1 VTNYD
6 FEPLL
11 RGAANER
18 ERSLLE
24 SAKDDASRPGAREQ
38 TLAALG
44 VPAVASCERWSDRL
58 VRTSGASYVHGV
70 ALVVLAGAAI
80 GVGFLTSSERTPST
94 GDAPTAVAA
103 LAVPVASAG
112 TDQLEN
118 DDGVA
123 KAPVM
128 TPDSLPNAP
137 ALDAPPRRAA
147 TVGAGAWASA
157 SSDALG
163 REIARVEAAR
173 AALGSNE
180 PTQTLRLLDS
190 YDRDFPHGAFSVE
203 VSVLRVEALAR
214 AGRTDEA
221 RRLGSRFLAE
231 HHEGAFARRVTA
243 TLAKMP
249 GGVPE

>member
-1 VTNYD
+1 MTNHD

-11 RGAANER
+11 RGAANDR

-44 VPAVASCERWSDRL
+44 VPVVASSERWSDRL
-58 VRTSGASYVHGV
+58 VRTSGASYFHGV
-70 ALVVLAGAAI
+70 GLVVLAGAAI
-80 GVGFLTSSERTPST
+80 GVTSLAFADRTPST
-94 GDAPTAVAA
+94 GDAPAAVAA
-103 LAVPVASAG
+103 LAVPAASAG
-112 TDQLEN
+112 TDHVEN
-118 DDGVA
+118 DDDGVA
-123 KAPVM
+123 KAPVA

-147 TVGAGAWASA
+147 PVGAAASA

-163 REIARVEAAR
+163 REIARIEAAR

-231 HHEGAFARRVTA
+231 HHEGPFARRVSA
-243 TLAKMP
+243 TLAKMH

>member
-1 VTNYD
+1 MTNHD

-11 RGAANER
+11 RGAANDR

-44 VPAVASCERWSDRL
+44 VPVVASSERWSDRL
-58 VRTSGASYVHGV
+58 VRTAGASYFHGV
-70 ALVVLAGAAI
+70 GLVVLAGAAI
-80 GVGFLTSSERTPST
+80 GVTSLAFADRTPST
-94 GDAPTAVAA
+94 ADAPAAVAA
-103 LAVPVASAG
+103 LALPVASAG
-112 TDQLEN
+112 TDHVEN
-118 DDGVA
+118 DDGVV
-123 KAPVM
+123 KAPAV

-137 ALDAPPRRAA
+137 ALDTPPRRAVP
-147 TVGAGAWASA
+147 VGAGASA
-157 SSDALG
+157 SSDALS
-163 REIARVEAAR
+163 REIARIEAAR

-221 RRLGSRFLAE
+221 RRLGARFLAE
-231 HHEGAFARRVTA
+231 HHEGPFARRVTA

>member
-1 VTNYD
+1 MTNLD

-11 RGAANER
+11 RGAASER

-24 SAKDDASRPGAREQ
+24 SAKDDASRSGAREQ
-38 TLAALG
+38 MLASLG
-44 VPAVASCERWSDRL
+44 VPAVASSERWSDRL
-58 VRTSGASYVHGV
+58 VRTTGASYVHGV
-70 ALVVLAGAAI
+70 ALVVLAGATI
-80 GVGFLTSSERTPST
+80 GVAFLGSSEHTPST
-94 GDAPTAVAA
+94 GDPKAVAA
-103 LAVPVASAG
+103 LAAPVEG
-112 TDQLEN
+112 TDHLES
-118 DDGVA
+118 DGGEA
-123 KAPVM
+123 KAPVT

-137 ALDAPPRRAA
+137 ALDAPPRIAA
-147 TVGAGAWASA
+147 PVGAGAAA

-173 AALGSNE
+173 AALASNE
-180 PTQTLRLLDS
+180 PTRTLRLLDS

-231 HHEGAFARRVTA
+231 HREGAFARRVTA

-249 GGVPE
+249 GGAPE

>member
-1 VTNYD
+1 MTNFE

-11 RGAANER
+11 RGAASER

-24 SAKDDASRPGAREQ
+24 SAKDDASRPGSREQ
-38 TLAALG
+38 MLAALG
-44 VPAVASCERWSDRL
+44 VPTVAACERWSDRL
-58 VRTSGASYVHGV
+58 VRISGSSYVHGV
-70 ALVVLAGAAI
+70 ALVLVGAAI
-80 GVGFLTSSERTPST
+80 GVAFLATSERTPST
-94 GDAPTAVAA
+94 GDPPTEVAA
-103 LAVPVASAG
+103 LAVPMATAG
-112 TDQLEN
+112 IDHVEN
-118 DDGVA
+118 DDLA
-123 KAPVM
+123 KAPVI
-128 TPDSLPNAP
+128 TPGSLPNAP

-147 TVGAGAWASA
+147 PVGAGASA
-157 SSDALG
+157 SSDVLD

-180 PTQTLRLLDS
+180 PTKTLQLLDS

-203 VSVLRVEALAR
+203 VSVLRIEALAR

>member
-1 VTNYD
+1 MTNSEL
-6 FEPLL
+6 EPLL

-18 ERSLLE
+18 ERRLLE
-24 SAKDDASRPGAREQ
+24 SAKDDASPSGAREEM
-38 TLAALG
+38 LAALG
-44 VPAVASCERWSDRL
+44 VPAASRERWIDRL
-58 VRTSGASYVHGV
+58 VRSSGASYVHGV

-80 GVGFLTSSERTPST
+80 GVAFLASFERSPST
-94 GDAPTAVAA
+94 SDPPSGVAVF
-103 LAVPVASAG
+103 AVPVATAG
-112 TDQLEN
+112 IDHLEN
-118 DDGVA
+118 DDGTT

-137 ALDAPPRRAA
+137 AHDAPSRRAVP
-147 TVGAGAWASA
+147 VGAGASA
-157 SSDALG
+157 SSDALD

-180 PTQTLRLLDS
+180 ATQTLRLLDS

-221 RRLGSRFLAE
+221 RRLGARFLAE
-231 HHEGAFARRVTA
+231 HHEGAFARRVAA
-243 TLAKMP
+243 TLAKTP